1 MQNDF
6 LSNNY
11 QRIIESIAEAMLEIE
26 DGAFSVS
33 KAKIPEFI
41 NNYLSSMSPDL
52 KQRAKILLSLFRYSP
67 FLYLKLKTFP
77 SLGLEERQKILRDF
91 MKSNLS
97 PKLLI
102 FKTLKTLTVMGY
114 YRNEESWK
122 DIGYEGP
129 TIKRFPSIEPIIL
142 ERGEKLK
149 TANDVSAEI
158 REKADV
164 CVIGSGAGGAVMAKE
179 LSQKGLKVILLEMGG
194 YNTSRDFN
202 QREEDMYP
210 LLFAEQGARSTDDYS
225 INVIHGKGIGGS
237 TVHNTGLCYRTPKEI
252 LEVWEREWKVEGL
265 AFNDLDPFYNDV
277 EKTLCVQPI
286 RIDEVNPNNAIAL
299 KGAKKLGLSAILPN
313 HNRSGECPGCGFC
326 ILGCSYDKK
335 KSMLLT
341 YIPLAYK
348 YGTKIYADCTAEK
361 IEFKD
366 GRAKGVYGRFYRNG
380 IPTHSI
386 YIEADTVVVSG
397 GAVNT
402 PELLLRSG
410 IDSGGK
416 VGQNLHLHPFIFV
429 GGVFD
434 EKIEGWKGIPQSVVV
449 DEFLKKDRQG
459 LKGYLIMPGFAHPML
474 FASLTPSL
482 GKDHRLMMKLYSQ
495 FATLGV
501 LLHDSSSGK
510 IYVNKNGRLRISYK
524 LNEDDKREL
533 MHGMKKSAEI
543 LFEAGAKEVILPY
556 VEGVFIKSKKD
567 IATID
572 RLKIVKNRTHIISV
586 HPQSS
591 CPMGEDKKKSV
602 VDSFCRFHGIENLY
616 ISDASVF
623 PTSIG
628 VPPQITIMALAA
640 RAARYIAKQ
649 LGR

>member
-6 LSNNY
+6 LSNKY
-11 QRIIESIAEAMLEIE
+11 QRIIESIAEAILEIE

-33 KAKIPEFI
+33 KPKIPEFI

-67 FLYLKLKTFP
+67 FLYMKLKTFP
-77 SLGLEERQKILRDF
+77 SLGLEKRQKILRDF
-91 MKSNLS
+91 MKSNLR
-97 PKLLI
+97 PKLLV
-102 FKTLKTLTVMGY
+102 FQTLKTLTVMGY
-114 YRNEESWK
+114 YRNEETWK
-122 DIGYEGP
+122 DIGYDGP
-129 TIKRFPSIEPIIL
+129 TIKQFPPTEPIIL

-149 TANDVSAEI
+149 TAEDISTDI

-164 CVIGSGAGGAVMAKE
+164 CVVGSGAGGAVTAKE
-179 LSQKGLKVILLEMGG
+179 LSQKGLNVILLEMGG

-210 LLFAEQGARSTDDYS
+210 LLLAEQGASSTGDYS
-225 INVIHGKGIGGS
+225 INVIHGKGVGGS

-252 LEVWEREWKVEGL
+252 LELWEREWKVEGL
-265 AFNDLDPFYNDV
+265 TFNELDPFYNDV
-277 EKTLCVQPI
+277 EKTLSIQPI
-286 RIDEVNPNNAIAL
+286 RIEEVNPNNAIAL
-299 KGAKKLGLSAILPN
+299 EGAKKLGLSTILPN

-335 KSMLLT
+335 QSMLVT

-348 YGTKIYADCTAEK
+348 YGTKIYADCMAEK
-361 IEFKD
+361 IELKN

-380 IPTHSI
+380 IPTHPI

-402 PELLLRSG
+402 PGLLLRSG

-429 GGVFD
+429 GGIFD

-449 DEFLKKDRQG
+449 DEFLKQNGKG
-459 LKGYLIMPGFAHPML
+459 LKGYLIMPGFAHPIL
-474 FASLTPSL
+474 FASLTPSF
-482 GKDHRLMMKLYSQ
+482 GKEHRRIMKLYPQ

-510 IYVNKNGRLRISYK
+510 IYVNRNGRLRISYK
-524 LNEDDKREL
+524 LNKDDKREL
-533 MHGMKKSAEI
+533 THGMKKCA
-543 LFEAGAKEVILPY
+543 
-556 VEGVFIKSKKD
+556 
-567 IATID
+567 
-572 RLKIVKNRTHIISV
+572 
-586 HPQSS
+586 
-591 CPMGEDKKKSV
+591 
-602 VDSFCRFHGIENLY
+602 
-616 ISDASVF
+616 
-623 PTSIG
+623 
-628 VPPQITIMALAA
+628 
-640 RAARYIAKQ
+640 
-649 LGR
+649 